1 MIKQHWFLSLSA
13 FICGLLFGLGL
24 LMAGMAN
31 PAKVL
36 GFLDIAGL
44 WDPSLALVMVGGI
57 VVAFIAFTLSK
68 KMPQSLLNTKFH
80 WPEATA
86 ITRPLLA
93 GSALFGL
100 GWGLVGLCPGPALV
114 LAGTGSVEGLI
125 FIVFMLMGMQ
135 LVDLIQR
142 KPGQA

>member
-1 MIKQHWFLSLSA
+1 MRQHWFLSVSA
-13 FICGLLFGLGL
+13 FVCGLLFGLGL
-24 LMAGMAN
+24 LLAGMAN

-68 KMPQSLLNTKFH
+68 KMPHSLLQAKFN

-86 ITRPLLA
+86 VTRPLLI
-93 GSALFGL
+93 GSTLFGL

-114 LAGTGSVEGLI
+114 LAGSGTIEGLI
-125 FIVFMLMGMQ
+125 FVVFMLIGFRLAD
-135 LVDLIQR
+135 LV
-142 KPGQA
+142 QARLS

>member
-1 MIKQHWFLSLSA
+1 MRQNWFLSVSA

-57 VVAFIAFTLSK
+57 IVAFIAFTISK
-68 KMPQSLLNTKFH
+68 KMPQSLLNTKFN
-80 WPEATA
+80 WPDATA
-86 ITRPLLA
+86 ITRPLLI
-93 GSALFGL
+93 GSILFGL
-100 GWGLVGLCPGPALV
+100 GWGLAGLCPGPALV
-114 LAGTGSVEGLI
+114 LAGSGAIEGLI
-125 FIVFMLMGMQ
+125 FVVFMLIGFRLAD
-135 LVDLIQR
+135 LV
-142 KPGQA
+142 QARLS

>member
-1 MIKQHWFLSLSA
+1 MRQHRFLSLSA

-44 WDPSLALVMVGGI
+44 WDPSLALVMLGGI
-57 VVAFIAFTLSK
+57 AVAFIAFTLSK
-68 KMPQSLLNTKFH
+68 KMSQSLLQTKFN

-86 ITRPLLA
+86 ITRPLLI
-93 GSALFGL
+93 GSTLFGL

-114 LAGTGSVEGLI
+114 LAGSGALEGLI
-125 FIVFMLMGMQ
+125 FVVFMLMGLRLAD
-135 LVDLIQR
+135 LVLAR
-142 KPGQA
+142 LS

>member
-1 MIKQHWFLSLSA
+1 MQKHWFLSLSA

-44 WDPSLALVMVGGI
+44 WDPSLALVMLGAIAVTF
-57 VVAFIAFTLSK
+57 VAFGFSK

-80 WPEATA
+80 WPDATA

-125 FIVFMLMGMQ
+125 FIVFMLIGIR
-135 LVDLIQR
+135 LVDYFQTRLS
-142 KPGQA
+142 P

>member
-1 MIKQHWFLSLSA
+1 MQQHWVLSISA

-44 WDPSLALVMVGGI
+44 WDPSLALVMLGAI
-57 VVAFIAFTLSK
+57 AVAFIAFRVSK
-68 KMPQSLLNTKFH
+68 TMPQSLLKTKFH

-114 LAGTGSVEGLI
+114 LAGTGSVEGLV
-125 FIVFMLMGMQ
+125 FIVFMLMGIR
-135 LVDLIQR
+135 LVDYV
-142 KPGQA
+142 QAR

>member
-1 MIKQHWFLSLSA
+1 MRQNWFLSVSA
-13 FICGLLFGLGL
+13 FVCGLLFGLGL

-57 VVAFIAFTLSK
+57 IVAFIAFTISK
-68 KMPQSLLNTKFH
+68 KMPQSLLNTKFN

-86 ITRPLLA
+86 ITRPLLI
-93 GSALFGL
+93 GSILFGL

-114 LAGTGSVEGLI
+114 LAGSGAIEGLI
-125 FIVFMLMGMQ
+125 FVVFMLIGFRLAD
-135 LVDLIQR
+135 LV
-142 KPGQA
+142 QARLS

>member
-1 MIKQHWFLSLSA
+1 MKQHWILSLSA

-44 WDPSLALVMVGGI
+44 WDPSLALVMLGAI
-57 VVAFIAFTLSK
+57 AVAFVAFRVSK
-68 KMPQSLLNTKFH
+68 KMPQSLLKTRFS
-80 WPEATA
+80 WPETTA
-86 ITRPLLA
+86 ITRSLVA

-125 FIVFMLMGMQ
+125 FIVFMLMGIR
-135 LVDLIQR
+135 LVDYF
-142 KPGQA
+142 QARLVN

>member
-1 MIKQHWFLSLSA
+1 MKKHWILSLSA

-44 WDPSLALVMVGGI
+44 WDPSLALVMLGAI
-57 VVAFIAFTLSK
+57 AVAFIAFRVSK
-68 KMPQSLLNTKFH
+68 TMPQSLLKTKFH

-114 LAGTGSVEGLI
+114 LAGTGSVEGLV
-125 FIVFMLMGMQ
+125 FIVFMLMGIR
-135 LVDLIQR
+135 LVDYV
-142 KPGQA
+142 QAR

>member
-1 MIKQHWFLSLSA
+1 MRQNWFLSVSA
-13 FICGLLFGLGL
+13 FVCGLLFGLGL

-57 VVAFIAFTLSK
+57 IVAFIAFTISK
-68 KMPQSLLNTKFH
+68 KMPQSLLNTKFN
-80 WPEATA
+80 WPDATA
-86 ITRPLLA
+86 ITRPLLI
-93 GSALFGL
+93 GSILFGL

-114 LAGTGSVEGLI
+114 LAGSGAIEGLI
-125 FIVFMLMGMQ
+125 FVVFMLIGFRLAD
-135 LVDLIQR
+135 LV
-142 KPGQA
+142 QARLS

>member
-1 MIKQHWFLSLSA
+1 MQQHRLLSLSA

-36 GFLDIAGL
+36 GFLDVAGL
-44 WDPSLALVMVGGI
+44 WDPSLALVMLGAI
-57 VVAFIAFTLSK
+57 AVAFIAFRVSK
-68 KMPQSLLNTKFH
+68 TMPQSLLKTKFH
-80 WPEATA
+80 RPEATA

-114 LAGTGSVEGLI
+114 LAGTGSVEGLV
-125 FIVFMLMGMQ
+125 FIVFMLMGSR
-135 LVDLIQR
+135 LVDYV
-142 KPGQA
+142 QAR

>member
-1 MIKQHWFLSLSA
+1 MKNWILSLSA

-44 WDPSLALVMVGGI
+44 WDPSLALVMVGAI
-57 VVAFIAFTLSK
+57 AVTFVAFWYSK
-68 KMPQSLLNTKFH
+68 KMPQSLLKTRFS

-125 FIVFMLMGMQ
+125 FIVFMLMGIR
-135 LVDLIQR
+135 LVDYF
-142 KPGQA
+142 QARLVN

>member
-1 MIKQHWFLSLSA
+1 MQKHWFLSLSA

-36 GFLDIAGL
+36 GFLDLAGL
-44 WDPSLALVMVGGI
+44 WDPSLALVMLGAI
-57 VVAFIAFTLSK
+57 AVAFIAFRLSK
-68 KMPQSLLNTKFH
+68 KMPQSLLKAKFN

-86 ITRPLLA
+86 ITTPLLV

-100 GWGLVGLCPGPALV
+100 GWGLVGLCPGPAL
-114 LAGTGSVEGLI
+114 
-125 FIVFMLMGMQ
+125 
-135 LVDLIQR
+135 
-142 KPGQA
+142 

>member
-1 MIKQHWFLSLSA
+1 MRQHWFLSASA
-13 FICGLLFGLGL
+13 FVCGLLFGLGL
-24 LMAGMAN
+24 LLAGMAN

-68 KMPQSLLNTKFH
+68 KMPHSLLQAKFN

-86 ITRPLLA
+86 VTRPLLI
-93 GSALFGL
+93 GSTLFGL

-114 LAGTGSVEGLI
+114 LAGSGAIEGLI
-125 FIVFMLMGMQ
+125 FVVFMLIGFRLAD
-135 LVDLIQR
+135 LV
-142 KPGQA
+142 QARLS

>member
-1 MIKQHWFLSLSA
+1 MQKHWLLSLSA

-44 WDPSLALVMVGGI
+44 WDPSLALVMIGAI
-57 VVAFIAFTLSK
+57 AVAFVAFWYSK
-68 KMPQSLLNTKFH
+68 KMPQSLLSSKFN

-86 ITRPLLA
+86 ITRPLVV

-114 LAGTGSVEGLI
+114 LAGTGSVEGLV
-125 FIVFMLMGMQ
+125 FIVFMLMGIR
-135 LVDLIQR
+135 LVDYIQAR
-142 KPGQA
+142 QS

>member
-1 MIKQHWFLSLSA
+1 MQQHWILSLSA

-44 WDPSLALVMVGGI
+44 WDPSLALVMIGAI
-57 VVAFIAFTLSK
+57 AVAFVAFWYSK
-68 KMPQSLLNTKFH
+68 KKPQSLLNTKFN

-114 LAGTGSVEGLI
+114 LAGTGSVQGLI
-125 FIVFMLMGMQ
+125 FIVFMLIGIR
-135 LVDLIQR
+135 LVDYIQAR
-142 KPGQA
+142 QS

>member
-1 MIKQHWFLSLSA
+1 MQKHWFLSLSA

-36 GFLDIAGL
+36 GFLDLAGL
-44 WDPSLALVMVGGI
+44 WDPSLALVMLGAI
-57 VVAFIAFTLSK
+57 AVAFIAFRLSK
-68 KMPQSLLNTKFH
+68 KMPQSLLKAKFN

-86 ITRPLLA
+86 ITTPLLV

-114 LAGTGSVEGLI
+114 LAGTGSVEGLV
-125 FIVFMLMGMQ
+125 FIVFMLMGIR
-135 LVDLIQR
+135 LVDYV
-142 KPGQA
+142 QAR

>member
-24 LMAGMAN
+24 LMAGMAD

-36 GFLDIAGL
+36 GFLDITGL
-44 WDPSLALVMVGGI
+44 WDPSLALVMAGGI
-57 VVAFIAFTLSK
+57 AVAFIAFWYSK
-68 KMPQSLLNTKFH
+68 KMPQSLLNTKFN
-80 WPEATA
+80 WPEVTA

-125 FIVFMLMGMQ
+125 FVAFMLIGFR
-135 LVDLIQR
+135 LADGIQA
-142 KPGQA
+142 KLNKS

>member
-1 MIKQHWFLSLSA
+1 MKKHWILSFSA
-13 FICGLLFGLGL
+13 FICGLLFGVGL

-44 WDPSLALVMVGGI
+44 WDPSLALVMVGAI
-57 VVAFIAFTLSK
+57 AVTFVAFRVSK
-68 KMPQSLLNTKFH
+68 KMPQSLLKTKFS

-86 ITRPLLA
+86 ITWPLLA

-114 LAGTGSVEGLI
+114 LAGTGSIEGLI
-125 FIVFMLMGMQ
+125 FIVFMLVGIR
-135 LVDLIQR
+135 LVDSIQAR
-142 KPGQA
+142 LAN

>member
-1 MIKQHWFLSLSA
+1 MQQNWLLSLSA
-13 FICGLLFGLGL
+13 FICGLLFGVGL

-36 GFLDIAGL
+36 GFLDITGL
-44 WDPSLALVMVGGI
+44 WDPSLALVMVGAI
-57 VVAFIAFTLSK
+57 AVAFIAFWVSK
-68 KMPQSLLNTKFH
+68 KMPQSLLNTKFS

-114 LAGTGSVEGLI
+114 LAGTGSVEGLV
-125 FIVFMLMGMQ
+125 FIVFMLMGIR
-135 LVDLIQR
+135 LVDYIQAR
-142 KPGQA
+142 QS